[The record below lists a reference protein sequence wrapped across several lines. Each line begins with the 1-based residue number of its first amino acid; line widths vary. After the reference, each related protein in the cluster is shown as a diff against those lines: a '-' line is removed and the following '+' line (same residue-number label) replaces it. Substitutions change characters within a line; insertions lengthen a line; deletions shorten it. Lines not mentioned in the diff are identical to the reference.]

1 MFDKNVCSTFAYL
14 CYAFA
19 MYASIMPIDCSGF
32 ETAKE
37 IQIIQIIKKNLLNL
51 RPVRGFLDFIVVKH
65 SDFKEIF
72 KVFTRNV
79 C

>member
-14 CYAFA
+14 CYALA

-37 IQIIQIIKKNLLNL
+37 IQILQIIKKNLLNL
-51 RPVRGFLDFIVVKH
+51 SLVGDF
-65 SDFKEIF
+65 
-72 KVFTRNV
+72 
-79 C
+79 